1 MKFFKYVSTTA
12 ILLSIIVVYSESIAQ
27 AVSPYHLFN
36 AGLNMGFLSGHVKTQ
51 TSKENYGTWAGNA
64 SAEWIESWNTGAVQ
78 PIIPDIIMPAVAHD
92 DMKKAI
98 MNMSTCFSP
107 YFQARLSLYN
117 AGFHLGEALVQSG
130 TSCSQCF
137 QLDLQRSAI
146 ELKTINSL
154 IKRPLYL
161 ELSNNLN
168 SMAASLNVN
177 YSDDLSSQQNASL
190 FTPLNTSIEMIQKD
204 LPSSLQQCGSSVK
217 VETTE
222 ETVPI
227 TQEKTEPAKTKT
239 INEEKR
245 NKRAF
250 IIKIGINSGTLNGTG
265 GLTTDSK
272 LGWQAGL
279 DWYRGKKF
287 FFASSFKFWQNATGE
302 ELIQSSPSQLVTT
315 ENYYLQGFTLG
326 LGLGAYLYR
335 QKDLNISLTG
345 KVNYI
350 LSSAINGNLSSV
362 GDTSAEDN
370 VFQIEIGSQLA
381 YKIVFFEISYELG
394 LNNALISNGVGY
406 KYRLLNLSVG
416 VYIR

>member
-1 MKFFKYVSTTA
+1 
-12 ILLSIIVVYSESIAQ
+12 
-27 AVSPYHLFN
+27 
-36 AGLNMGFLSGHVKTQ
+36 
-51 TSKENYGTWAGNA
+51 
-64 SAEWIESWNTGAVQ
+64 
-78 PIIPDIIMPAVAHD
+78 
-92 DMKKAI
+92 
-98 MNMSTCFSP
+98 
-107 YFQARLSLYN
+107 
-117 AGFHLGEALVQSG
+117 
-130 TSCSQCF
+130 
-137 QLDLQRSAI
+137 
-146 ELKTINSL
+146 
-154 IKRPLYL
+154 
-161 ELSNNLN
+161 
-168 SMAASLNVN
+168 MAASLNVN